1 MSWANRVGIFVDLEN
16 GNLLFPWEYSLQWN
30 TDVETAALIYKSE
43 HIYVYYCDQ
52 AKIEQQL
59 HDQSLGK
66 LWKLGSDDK
75 FDISNCSFPGGSTF
89 WVEGKDFTNG
99 TTRIALR
106 GVEVIDKNGKV
117 VLCVSNKEYE
127 VQATD
132 EHIERLKRLSSA
144 LVKALQ
150 NIDTP
155 RDLVAGADIS
165 GLMRG
170 LGWFYFLCAVV
181 AGFVVLTQFGE
192 ITVSNPY
199 GLDRKISNPLAIS
212 YAIGLW
218 ASGLLS
224 IVILHF
230 FAALNDNLRALTKKL
245 VHTD

>member
-75 FDISNCSFPGGSTF
+75 FDI
-89 WVEGKDFTNG
+89 